1 MDFSDQ
7 QALINA
13 VIHFLIASKYSV
25 PFWFACLFIILFA
38 NRRASVSLLW
48 RNLHLIEDLVLEKEF
63 LSKIDVPL
71 RLLTLSLIA
80 VPIISVLPEPFHFYL
95 GKLFSVI
102 IPVLFLQLFAAGV
115 DLIIFQWYFEKHRAT
130 NLPAVFRVLTLSFIW
145 IIFTLV
151 LLEYAFGVNLLP
163 LIATST
169 VATAV
174 LGLALQDTLKNL
186 FAGLT
191 VSLEKRFQHGDW
203 VSFRL
208 DGTLSTVGEISEIG
222 WRTTRLKTLDD
233 SYAVIPNVMFTSNHV
248 VNFSR
253 PLPCYARTI
262 EFPVELSAN
271 PKLIQQALLQSAQGL
286 DGIVDDPAIE
296 AIPCSVTTDR
306 VVYRLRFWIKEFDR
320 GDEISGKAIE
330 NCLIALQKMGVVKMN
345 STAVGSDTP
354 APDGLAQAAAVQAKV
369 VPALATTTNTSQP
382 IAASGLVPQA
392 VISRKAESAQKTE
405 KVQPPRSDQT

>member
-1 MDFSDQ
+1 VDFTDQ
-7 QALINA
+7 QAVINA
-13 VIHFLIASKYSV
+13 VIHFLIASKYSAA
-25 PFWFACLFIILFA
+25 FWLALMFILLFA

-80 VPIISVLPEPFHFYL
+80 VPVISVLPEPFHFYL
-95 GKLFSVI
+95 AKLFGVI
-102 IPVLFLQLFAAGV
+102 IPFLLVQLFVKGL
-115 DLIIFQWYFEKHRAT
+115 DLVVFHWYFEKHRAT
-130 NLPAVFRVLTLSFIW
+130 NLPVVFRVVTLSFVW
-145 IIFTLV
+145 IIFILV
-151 LLEYAFGVNLLP
+151 LLESSFGVNLLP

-208 DGTLSTVGEISEIG
+208 DGTFSTVGEISEIG

-233 SYAVIPNVMFTSNHV
+233 SYAVIPNSMFTSNHV
-248 VNFSR
+248 INFSR
-253 PLPCYARTI
+253 PSPCYVRTI

-271 PKLIQQALLQSAQGL
+271 PKGVLEALLQSTKGV
-286 DGIVDDPAIE
+286 DGILDDPAIE
-296 AIPCSVTTDR
+296 AVPLTVTTDR
-306 VVYRLRFWIKEFDR
+306 VIYRLRFWIKEFVR
-320 GDEISGKAIE
+320 GDEISGKVIE
-330 NCLIALQKMGVVKMN
+330 KSMVALQNLGVIK
-345 STAVGSDTP
+345 SESGADDGTP
-354 APDGLAQAAAVQAKV
+354 I
-369 VPALATTTNTSQP
+369 TTT
-382 IAASGLVPQA
+382 APQA
-392 VISRKAESAQKTE
+392 VATKKSVVS
-405 KVQPPRSDQT
+405 

>member
-1 MDFSDQ
+1 MDFNDQ
-7 QALINA
+7 QAVINA

-25 PFWFACLFIILFA
+25 AFWLALLFIILFA

-63 LSKIDVPL
+63 LSQIDVPL

-80 VPIISVLPEPFHFYL
+80 VPVISVLPEPFHTYL
-95 GKLFSVI
+95 AKLFGVI
-102 IPVLFLQLFAAGV
+102 IPVLLLQLFVKAL
-115 DLIIFQWYFEKHRAT
+115 DLVVFHWYFEKHKAT
-130 NLPAVFRVLTLSFIW
+130 NLPVVFRVVTLSFIW
-145 IIFTLV
+145 IIFILV
-151 LLEYAFGVNLLP
+151 LLESSFGVNLLP

-208 DGTLSTVGEISEIG
+208 DGTFSTVGEISEIG

-233 SYAVIPNVMFTSNHV
+233 SYAVIPNSMFTSNHV
-248 VNFSR
+248 INFSR

-271 PKLIQQALLQSAQGL
+271 PKLVQAALLKSTKGI
-286 DGIVDDPAIE
+286 DGILDDPAIE
-296 AIPCSVTTDR
+296 ALPLSVTSDR
-306 VVYRLRFWIKEFDR
+306 VVYRLRFWIKEFVK
-320 GDEISGKAIE
+320 GDEIGGKVIE
-330 NCLIALQKMGVVKMN
+330 NCMMELQKMGVIK
-345 STAVGSDTP
+345 SDTATNEQ
-354 APDGLAQAAAVQAKV
+354 APQTVSVKQ
-369 VPALATTTNTSQP
+369 
-382 IAASGLVPQA
+382 
-392 VISRKAESAQKTE
+392 SAGG
-405 KVQPPRSDQT
+405 